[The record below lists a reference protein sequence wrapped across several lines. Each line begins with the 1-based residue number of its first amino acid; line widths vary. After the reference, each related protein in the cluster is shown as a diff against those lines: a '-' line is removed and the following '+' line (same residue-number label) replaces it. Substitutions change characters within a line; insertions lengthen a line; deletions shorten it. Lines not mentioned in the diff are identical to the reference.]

1 LPANQPFDEKRLFLQ
16 IAEGDEAA
24 FEQLFYLYLPRL
36 QPIILK
42 MVKQENVVNDIV
54 QEVFLSIWIDR
65 DKLPDIVSPTHWI
78 FRLMYYRCLNWLKQQ
93 AAHKEKA
100 SKYQQKAQN
109 GQLINGTEEAVLFA
123 ETASLVRQ
131 AILQLP
137 VQTRNIYLLS
147 REKGLKV
154 PEIAAELG
162 LAPQSVKNTLV
173 RAGKSIRAYLVAH
186 GIDIPLVILLL
197 SHL

>member
-1 LPANQPFDEKRLFLQ
+1 LSANQPFDEKRLFLQ

-54 QEVFLSIWIDR
+54 QEVFLSIWVDR
-65 DKLPDIVSPTHWI
+65 DRLPEIVSPAHWI

-93 AAHKEKA
+93 ATHKEKA
-100 SKYQQKAQN
+100 TQYQQKAQN
-109 GQLINGTEEAVLFA
+109 KQLINGTEEAVFFA
-123 ETASLVRQ
+123 ETAGLVQQ
-131 AILQLP
+131 AIRQLP

-186 GIDIPLVILLL
+186 GIDIPLIILLFSCL
-197 SHL
+197 